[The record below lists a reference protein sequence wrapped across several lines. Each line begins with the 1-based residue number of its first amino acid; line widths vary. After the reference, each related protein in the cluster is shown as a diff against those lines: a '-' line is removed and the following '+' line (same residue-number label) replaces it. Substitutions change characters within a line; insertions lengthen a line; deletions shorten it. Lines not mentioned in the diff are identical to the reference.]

1 MQVDECVGNGEAVVA
16 HPPYMRLSH
25 PFRRANQ
32 PFTSHIKAMDQQT
45 HLAEAKHNPLLEE
58 WGDPFGVPAF
68 GRIKPDHFRPAF
80 AHAFASHAS
89 EVAAISG
96 NAAAPSFENTI
107 AALEASGQAL
117 TRTVNV
123 FNLLAGAHTNDE
135 LLAIEREVAPLKTK
149 HWDGILMD
157 ASLFGRIESLY
168 RSRDRLALSAEQ
180 RRVLERYHLKFVRA
194 GAALDAGA
202 KTRLA
207 DINARLATLG
217 TTFSQN
223 VLADERGYTLVL
235 DGEDDLAGLPDFVR
249 AAARAA
255 AEERGLAGKHVITIS
270 RSSVEPFLQ
279 FSARRDLREKVF
291 RAWIARGDGGGP
303 TDNKAIIAEMVALR
317 AERARLL
324 GYATFA
330 HYRLDDTMAKTPD
343 AVRAL
348 LDRVWAPAQRRAFA
362 DRDALQALVQAEG
375 KNFALAPWDWRY
387 YAEKLRKARCD
398 IDEATIKPYLQL
410 ERIIEAAFYTASRLF
425 GLTFERRD
433 DVPVWHEDVRAWEVR
448 DSAGRHRGIFFGDY
462 FARPS
467 KHSGAWM
474 TTLRDQERLSG
485 DVHPLVVNVMNFSR
499 AGDGEPTLL
508 SFDDAKTLF
517 HEFGHALHA
526 LLSDVTYP
534 MISGTSVLQDWSEL
548 PSQLYEHW
556 LERPE
561 ILRRFARHYRN
572 GEAMP
577 EDQLRRLVAAR
588 TFNQG
593 QTTVEY
599 VASALIDLDIHLRPA
614 TDQDFDIGRF
624 EQAALARIGMPG
636 EIVMRHRPAHFE
648 HIFAGNGYAAAY
660 YSYLW
665 SEVLDSDAFAA
676 FEETGDIFD
685 SGTAKKLHDHV
696 YAAGGSCD
704 PAELYTAFRGR
715 LPTADGL
722 LKRRG
727 LSEDAA

>member
-1 MQVDECVGNGEAVVA
+1 
-16 HPPYMRLSH
+16 MRPCSAASTRFIGRATGSR
-25 PFRRANQ
+25 FRRNNGACSSAI
-32 PFTSHIKAMDQQT
+32 TS
-45 HLAEAKHNPLLEE
+45 NSC
-58 WGDPFGVPAF
+58 VPARRLMPARRRGSLISMRASPRSAQPSARTRWRTSRATRSCSMARMTSPGF
-68 GRIKPDHFRPAF
+68 RISCA
-80 AHAFASHAS
+80 
-89 EVAAISG
+89 
-96 NAAAPSFENTI
+96 
-107 AALEASGQAL
+107 
-117 TRTVNV
+117 
-123 FNLLAGAHTNDE
+123 
-135 LLAIEREVAPLKTK
+135 
-149 HWDGILMD
+149 
-157 ASLFGRIESLY
+157 
-168 RSRDRLALSAEQ
+168 Q
-180 RRVLERYHLKFVRA
+180 RRVRRP
-194 GAALDAGA
+194 
-202 KTRLA
+202 
-207 DINARLATLG
+207 N
-217 TTFSQN
+217 S
-223 VLADERGYTLVL
+223 
-235 DGEDDLAGLPDFVR
+235 AGLPASTSSPSRARASNPSCNSPRDAICAR
-249 AAARAA
+249 RCSAPGSHAATAAALPTTRRSSPRWWHCAPS
-255 AEERGLAGKHVITIS
+255 ERGCSDMRPSRITGWMTPW
-270 RSSVEPFLQ
+270 RRRRTPF
-279 FSARRDLREKVF
+279 
-291 RAWIARGDGGGP
+291 
-303 TDNKAIIAEMVALR
+303 
-317 AERARLL
+317 
-324 GYATFA
+324 
-330 HYRLDDTMAKTPD
+330 
-343 AVRAL
+343 AL
-348 LDRVWAPAQRRAFA
+348 LDRVWAPARRRVLA

-375 KNFALAPWDWRY
+375 KNFPLAPWDWRY
-387 YAEKLRKARCD
+387 YAEKLRKVRCD

-462 FARPS
+462 FARAS

-474 TTLRDQERLSG
+474 TTLRDQERLTG
-485 DVHPLVVNVMNFSR
+485 DVHPLVVNVMNFSK

-561 ILRRFARHYRN
+561 ILRQFARHYRT

-593 QTTVEY
+593 QATVEY
-599 VASALIDLDIHLRPA
+599 VASALIDLDIHLRPE
-614 TDQDFDIGRF
+614 TDQAFDIGGF
-624 EQAALARIGMPG
+624 EQATLARIGMPD
-636 EIVMRHRPAHFE
+636 EIVMRHRPAHFQ
-648 HIFAGNGYAAAY
+648 HIFAGNSYAAAY

-727 LSEDAA
+727 LSKDAA

>member
-279 FSARRDLREKVF
+279 FSARRDLRERVF

-324 GYATFA
+324 GYASFA

-343 AVRAL
+343 AVRTL
-348 LDRVWAPAQRRAFA
+348 LERVWAPARRRALA

-375 KNFALAPWDWRY
+375 KNFALAPWDWRH

-398 IDEATIKPYLQL
+398 IDEATIKPYSSS
-410 ERIIEAAFYTASRLF
+410 IESSKPRSTPRAAS
-425 GLTFERRD
+425 
-433 DVPVWHEDVRAWEVR
+433 
-448 DSAGRHRGIFFGDY
+448 SA
-462 FARPS
+462 
-467 KHSGAWM
+467 
-474 TTLRDQERLSG
+474 
-485 DVHPLVVNVMNFSR
+485 
-499 AGDGEPTLL
+499 
-508 SFDDAKTLF
+508 
-517 HEFGHALHA
+517 
-526 LLSDVTYP
+526 
-534 MISGTSVLQDWSEL
+534 
-548 PSQLYEHW
+548 
-556 LERPE
+556 
-561 ILRRFARHYRN
+561 
-572 GEAMP
+572 
-577 EDQLRRLVAAR
+577 
-588 TFNQG
+588 
-593 QTTVEY
+593 
-599 VASALIDLDIHLRPA
+599 
-614 TDQDFDIGRF
+614 
-624 EQAALARIGMPG
+624 
-636 EIVMRHRPAHFE
+636 
-648 HIFAGNGYAAAY
+648 
-660 YSYLW
+660 
-665 SEVLDSDAFAA
+665 
-676 FEETGDIFD
+676 
-685 SGTAKKLHDHV
+685 
-696 YAAGGSCD
+696 
-704 PAELYTAFRGR
+704 
-715 LPTADGL
+715 
-722 LKRRG
+722 
-727 LSEDAA
+727 

>member
-1 MQVDECVGNGEAVVA
+1 
-16 HPPYMRLSH
+16 
-25 PFRRANQ
+25 
-32 PFTSHIKAMDQQT
+32 MDQQT
-45 HLAEAKHNPLLEE
+45 QAAEAKDNPLLEE
-58 WGDPFGVPAF
+58 WGDPFGVPAL

-80 AHAFASHAS
+80 AQAFESHAA

-117 TRTVNV
+117 TRTLNV
-123 FNLLAGAHTNDE
+123 FDLLAGAHTNDD
-135 LLAIEREVAPLKTK
+135 LLAIEREVAPLKAK

-157 ASLFGRIESLY
+157 AALFGRIESLY
-168 RSRDRLALSAEQ
+168 RARDRLALSAEQ
-180 RRVLERYHLKFVRA
+180 RRVLERYYLKFVRA

-202 KTRLA
+202 KARLG

-235 DGEDDLAGLPDFVR
+235 DGEDDLTGLPDFVR

-348 LDRVWAPAQRRAFA
+348 LDRVWAPARRRVLA

-375 KNFALAPWDWRY
+375 KNFPLAPWDWRY

-410 ERIIEAAFYTASRLF
+410 DRIIEAAFYTASRLF
-425 GLTFERRD
+425 GLTFERRN

-448 DSAGRHRGIFFGDY
+448 DGAGRHRGIFFGDY
-462 FARPS
+462 FARAS
-467 KHSGAWM
+467 KRSGAWM
-474 TTLRDQERLSG
+474 TTLRDQERLTG
-485 DVHPLVVNVMNFSR
+485 DVHPLVVNVMNFSK

-561 ILRRFARHYRN
+561 ILRRFARHYRT

-577 EDQLRRLVAAR
+577 EDQLHRLVEAH

-593 QTTVEY
+593 QATVEH
-599 VASALIDLDIHLRPA
+599 VASALIDLDIHLRAA
-614 TDQDFDIGRF
+614 TDQAFDVGGF
-624 EQAALARIGMPG
+624 EQAALARIGMPD
-636 EIVMRHRPAHFE
+636 EIVMRHRPTHFQ
-648 HIFAGNGYAAAY
+648 HIFAGSGYAAAY
-660 YSYLW
+660 YCYLW

-676 FEETGDIFD
+676 FEEAGDIFD
-685 SGTAKKLHDHV
+685 TDTAKKLHDHV

-727 LSEDAA
+727 LGEDAA